1 MHICIIILFETTW
14 RVYAL
19 YLFGTRVANQSLI
32 IELGNFLSNQEALVK
47 QMASNNKESF
57 SQVEHILYIEDETKK
72 KISSKHSLGD
82 NKQSKTR
89 G

>member
-1 MHICIIILFETTW
+1 MHICIIILFETTE

-19 YLFGTRVANQSLI
+19 YLFGIRVANQPLI
-32 IELGNFLSNQEALVK
+32 IELGNLLSNQEALIK

-57 SQVEHILYIEDETKK
+57 SQVQHIFYRKDETKK
-72 KISSKHSLGD
+72 KFSSKHSLGD

>member
-1 MHICIIILFETTW
+1 MHICIIILFETTE

-19 YLFGTRVANQSLI
+19 YLFGIRVANQHLI
-32 IELGNFLSNQEALVK
+32 IELGNLLSNQEALIK
-47 QMASNNKESF
+47 QMASNKESF
-57 SQVEHILYIEDETKK
+57 SQVEHIFYRKDETKK
-72 KISSKHSLGD
+72 KFSSKHSLGD